1 MKVNIE
7 LDGVRDTME
16 KVKPWVSG
24 ITGCLTSMGV
34 SAMLVAFANA
44 LIYKDPFTKFTV
56 MVACSMIG
64 GIAGTAAAQEAESVC
79 DELIE
84 ATKLIVI

>member
-7 LDGVRDTME
+7 LDGVRDTIE

-24 ITGCLTSMGV
+24 IAGCLTSVGV
-34 SAMLVAFANA
+34 SAMLGAFANA
-44 LIYKDPFTKFTV
+44 LIYKDPFTRFTV
-56 MVACSMIG
+56 MFACSMIG
-64 GIAGTAAAQEAESVC
+64 GMVGTAAAKEAESVC

-84 ATKLIVI
+84 ATELIVI